1 MITIRINEK
10 VCILERGHALSDALK
25 QEGLEHPH
33 FAVALNKQF
42 VPRISYEITIL
53 QEGDCVDVV
62 TPMQGG

>member
-10 VCILERGHALSDALK
+10 TCILERGRALSDALA

-33 FAVALNKQF
+33 FAVALNKKF
-42 VPRISYEITIL
+42 VSRVHYECTIL
-53 QEGDCVDVV
+53 QEGDCIDIV